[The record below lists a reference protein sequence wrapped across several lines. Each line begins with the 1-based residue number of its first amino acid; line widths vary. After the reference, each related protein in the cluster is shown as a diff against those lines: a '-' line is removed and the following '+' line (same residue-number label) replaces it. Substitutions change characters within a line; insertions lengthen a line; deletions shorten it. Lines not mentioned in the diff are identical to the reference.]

1 MKMKLAI
8 ADGSIIKPTADDAKF
23 TGVVGDDG
31 KYSAKVG
38 GLTNG
43 QVVATGDYQAFFFDP
58 DTKKVLGDYFKVPAF
73 TFEGGVTPTNVTTES
88 EADGEK
94 ITADAPTGTG
104 K

>member
-1 MKMKLAI
+1 MTMKLAI

-23 TGVVGDDG
+23 TGVIGDDG
-31 KYSAKVG
+31 KYSAKIT

-43 QVVATGDYQAFFFDP
+43 QAAVAGSYQAFFFDP
-58 DTKKVLGDYFKVPAF
+58 ETKEVLGDYFKLPAF
-73 TFEGGVTPTNVTTES
+73 TFEGGATPTNVTTES

-94 ITADAPTGTG
+94 VTADAPTGTG